1 MAGNPGRTHTMFAG
15 VDSMDNMTELTIG
28 DLEERRSDALSR
40 SEKAALRYPEIY
52 RSLKWMLREINAAPL
67 DVSQYYRTALGLAKL
82 LETLTR
88 AGRGTIFDHYLRNI
102 DPAQAGDV
110 RYFRFEC
117 MDLAEQLDCFERWS
131 AERHHLRVVK

>member
-1 MAGNPGRTHTMFAG
+1 METMGR
-15 VDSMDNMTELTIG
+15 LTIE
-28 DLEERRSDALSR
+28 DLKDRRTDALSR
-40 SEKAALRYPEIY
+40 SEKAALLYPEIY
-52 RSLKWMLREINAAPL
+52 RSLKRMLREINASTV
-67 DVSQYYRTALGLAKL
+67 DVSQYYRSALGLARL

-88 AGRGTIFDHYLRNI
+88 AGKGTIFEHYLRSI

-117 MDLAEQLDCFERWS
+117 MDLADQLDCFERWS

>member
-1 MAGNPGRTHTMFAG
+1 MHRSPVNYGFT
-15 VDSMDNMTELTIG
+15 SMDDIITLTVE
-28 DLEERRSDALSR
+28 DLEERRSNALSR
-40 SEKAALRYPEIY
+40 SEKAALLYPETY
-52 RSLKWMLREINAAPL
+52 RNLKRMLREINAATV
-67 DVSQYYRTALGLAKL
+67 DVSQYYRTALGVTSL

-88 AGRGTIFDHYLRNI
+88 AGSGTIFDHFLRNI

-131 AERHHLRVVK
+131 AERHHLTVVK